1 MKKTMF
7 FNGIFILLLVLT
19 VSSVYSQPD
28 KIYDFPEGGV
38 TFTIPET
45 WEVSREHVLLLLMPK
60 AEDLIVETSLEEN
73 EFDVVIEETINK
85 IKLDFPLDTNIIR
98 KDIRIE
104 KFDIVEL
111 VLQTDKIKV
120 NYFLIK
126 TPQEK
131 VLKMHY
137 QSDISIANKYK
148 NEINFIKENI
158 REIKK

>member
-1 MKKTMF
+1 M
-7 FNGIFILLLVLT
+7 IT

-28 KIYDFPEGGV
+28 KNYDFIEGGV
-38 TFTIPET
+38 TFTIPEN
-45 WEVSREHVLLLLMPK
+45 WDVSREHVLLLLMPK
-60 AEDLIVETSLEEN
+60 AEDLIIETTLAEN
-73 EFDVVIEETINK
+73 EFEVVIEETINK
-85 IKLDFPLDTNIIR
+85 IRLDFPLDTNIIR

-111 VLQTDKIKV
+111 ILQADKMKV

-131 VLKMHY
+131 VLKMYY
-137 QSDISIANKYK
+137 QADISIAKKYD
-148 NEINFIKENI
+148 NEITLIKENI